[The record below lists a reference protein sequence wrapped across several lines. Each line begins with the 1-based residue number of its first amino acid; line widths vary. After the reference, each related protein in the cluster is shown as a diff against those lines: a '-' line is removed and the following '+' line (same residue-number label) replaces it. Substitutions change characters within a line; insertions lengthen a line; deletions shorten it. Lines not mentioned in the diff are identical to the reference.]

1 MNIAL
6 YYSSYILACI
16 GFLAL
21 MQTIYHSIPSTKLY
35 QLEDGEYDF
44 LQDTS
49 SLQSRLDLAQAYV
62 EMNQIQNAKDILNEL
77 INSSDVNIREKAI
90 QALDNI

>member
-6 YYSSYILACI
+6 HFSSYLLACVGLLVLI
-16 GFLAL
+16 
-21 MQTIYHSIPSTKLY
+21 QTIYHSIPSAVLY

-49 SLQSRLDLAQAYV
+49 SLQPRLDLAHAYI
-62 EMNQIQNAKDILNEL
+62 EMNQIDNAKIILNEL
-77 INSSDVNIREKAI
+77 INSSDINIREKAI